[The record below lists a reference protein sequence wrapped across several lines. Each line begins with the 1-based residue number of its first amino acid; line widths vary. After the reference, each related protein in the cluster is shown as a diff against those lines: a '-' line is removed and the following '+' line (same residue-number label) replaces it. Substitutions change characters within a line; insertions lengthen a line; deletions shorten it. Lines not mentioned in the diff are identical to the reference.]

1 MASEADVNP
10 RYLARLLAAKAS
22 DTQMTG
28 VFDIGWPHAPH
39 RVIRNR
45 TVTDWEQGGC
55 PQPGTRPGEGEV
67 IASRRGT
74 PIVRYSDAQPT
85 TQTEGD
91 IDAMALYAG
100 HSVEHVR
107 EVASAQSITR
117 NIADTL
123 A

>member
-1 MASEADVNP
+1 M
-10 RYLARLLAAKAS
+10 
-22 DTQMTG
+22 
-28 VFDIGWPHAPH
+28 
-39 RVIRNR
+39 
-45 TVTDWEQGGC
+45 
-55 PQPGTRPGEGEV
+55 

-100 HSVEHVR
+100 HSVEHLR

-117 NIADTL
+117 NIADSL